1 MHLTYHPK
9 KHIDHH
15 FLDGIF
21 HFLKANA
28 VLCIATVLAIITS
41 IIIPP
46 DAKYLGYFDFKT
58 LTCLFCVLAIVNAL
72 KGVRFFTV
80 LATKIVTV
88 FKNTRS
94 AILALVY
101 VTFIGS
107 MLIANDMALLTFLPL
122 GYFVLT
128 STKKERLM
136 AFTFIMQNIAANLG
150 GMLTPFGNPQNL
162 YLYTYFNI
170 GNLEFMGIMLVPF
183 ILSVALITVC
193 CLFVKNEPL
202 SIEDAQTKLPKAK
215 TIIYLLLFALSIII
229 VFRVV
234 NYLIGLFIIVTVLLF
249 MDKSA
254 LKKVDYGLLLTFVM
268 IFIFAGNTARIPI
281 IEKALSSL
289 MEKSPLLTPVIS
301 CQIISNVPTAILLS
315 KFTTN
320 YGALLVGVNIGGVGT
335 LISSLAS
342 LITFREYVKHNPD
355 KTLKYVGLFSLFN
368 FSFLII
374 LTTVMLFI
382 L

>member
-9 KHIDHH
+9 KRIDHH
-15 FLDGIF
+15 YFDGIF
-21 HFLKANA
+21 HFLKNNA
-28 VLCIATVLAIITS
+28 VLCIATLLAIVTS
-41 IIIPP
+41 IIVPP

-58 LTCLFCVLAIVNAL
+58 LTCLFCVLAVVNAL

-94 AILALVY
+94 VVLALVY

-136 AFTFIMQNIAANLG
+136 AFTFIMQNISANLG

-170 GNLEFMGIMLVPF
+170 GNLEFMGIMLIPF
-183 ILSVALITVC
+183 ILSIALITIC

-215 TIIYLLLFALSIII
+215 TIIYLLLFALFGKDCLLCAKGLVRFKEFCA
-229 VFRVV
+229 VFLHFCATVRVFTQ
-234 NYLIGLFIIVTVLLF
+234 ISEHLF
-249 MDKSA
+249 A
-254 LKKVDYGLLLTFVM
+254 L
-268 IFIFAGNTARIPI
+268 
-281 IEKALSSL
+281 
-289 MEKSPLLTPVIS
+289 
-301 CQIISNVPTAILLS
+301 
-315 KFTTN
+315 
-320 YGALLVGVNIGGVGT
+320 
-335 LISSLAS
+335 
-342 LITFREYVKHNPD
+342 
-355 KTLKYVGLFSLFN
+355 
-368 FSFLII
+368 
-374 LTTVMLFI
+374 
-382 L
+382 